1 MYKQDDH
8 TIKSLLQKNTF
19 QVIMAYD
26 GLLSFVTFL
35 YEDIQWSDDNAF
47 AGFFF
52 LGIPPV
58 LIPGSDSDA
67 RNLTTTSNVGV
78 PGMWMY
84 RVDTDIIMPP

>member
-1 MYKQDDH
+1 
-8 TIKSLLQKNTF
+8 
-19 QVIMAYD
+19 MAYD

-35 YEDIQWSDDNAF
+35 YEDIQWSDYDAF
-47 AGFFF
+47 AGIFSV
-52 LGIPPV
+52 GIPSV

-84 RVDTDIIMPP
+84 RVDSPDIIMPPGLP

>member
-1 MYKQDDH
+1 MH
-8 TIKSLLQKNTF
+8 
-19 QVIMAYD
+19 D

-35 YEDIQWSDDNAF
+35 YEDIQWSDDDAFAGIF

-52 LGIPPV
+52 PPV

-84 RVDTDIIMPP
+84 RVDSLDLFFPDGLP